1 MNNEEIENALDALLD
16 MGCNLLG
23 RQQAY
28 ETLIHKLLFTL
39 LSGNLNEINELEDD
53 FNNTVEL
60 QLKMNEISESSL
72 NSFNNSVEAIR
83 QTFKLKKFLDNENK
97 NRL

>member
-23 RQQAY
+23 RQKAY
-28 ETLIHKLLFTL
+28 ETLVNKMLFTL

-60 QLKMNEISESSL
+60 QLTMNEISESSL
-72 NSFNNSVEAIR
+72 NAFNNSVERIR
-83 QTFKLKKFLDNENK
+83 ETFKLRKFLDNEN
-97 NRL
+97 NI